1 MNRDFLDM
9 LSALSAKRAD
19 FLIVGAHA
27 VAAHGSPRATGDLDI
42 WVRPE
47 PSNAQRVFAAL
58 TEFGAPLFDLSLE
71 DLSTPGVVFQIGV
84 APQRIDILTKI
95 SGVEFEEAW
104 RDRVELEIEGR
115 RLPFIGRAQLIQN
128 KRAAGRYK
136 DLGDIEAL
144 EGQGS
149 ED

>member
-1 MNRDFLDM
+1 M